1 MAMRTEIVSTSN
13 RMAEIGPAWDGLWR
27 RSNGRVFQ
35 SHGWLDAWWNSQPAD
50 GGQRLCVGLC
60 WIGDDLAAVMPLVT
74 RRHRGARV
82 LEWAAKDCSDYCDA
96 IAELDAGASH
106 WALGEVWAA
115 VAESGCFDLAYLSH
129 VRPDAVLHRL
139 FAGAWRGVTLS
150 PGYRS
155 ARSLQV
161 QQGEGDG
168 SSWFR
173 GLDIETR
180 DSHARVMRLIGAA
193 GSVSMAVLG
202 FGDAIDPAVE
212 RMIELKRRW
221 LADTGQSGGILENDA
236 GTLRAL
242 VKELVRQR
250 ALQIF
255 EIRCGGLVVAAL
267 LSIVTGTRIQA
278 FFIAHE
284 IRFDRALLEMFVLV
298 ESVIRAFDRG
308 ITEVD
313 LLCVE
318 EGHRF
323 SFANARVD
331 LASYVG
337 VRTLVGRLA
346 LVIGERLERARS

>member
-1 MAMRTEIVSTSN
+1 MI
-13 RMAEIGPAWDGLWR
+13 
-27 RSNGRVFQ
+27 
-35 SHGWLDAWWNSQPAD
+35 
-50 GGQRLCVGLC
+50 
-60 WIGDDLAAVMPLVT
+60 
-74 RRHRGARV
+74 
-82 LEWAAKDCSDYCDA
+82 CDA
-96 IAELDAGASH
+96 IAELGVGAGH
-106 WALGEVWAA
+106 RALEEVWAA
-115 VAESGCFDLAYLSH
+115 VGASGCFDLAYLSH
-129 VRPDAVLHRL
+129 VRPDAVLHSLFAGL

-150 PGYRS
+150 PGHRS

-161 QQGEGDG
+161 QRDEGDG

-173 GLDIETR
+173 GLDAATR
-180 DSHARVMRLIGAA
+180 ESHARGMHLIGVA
-193 GSVSMAVLG
+193 GPVSMEVLG
-202 FGDAIDPAVE
+202 FADAIGSALA
-212 RMIELKRRW
+212 RMIELKQRW
-221 LADTGQSGGILENDA
+221 LADTGQSGGILDNDA

-278 FFIAHE
+278 FLIAHE
-284 IRFDRALLEMFVLV
+284 VRFDRALLETFVLV
-298 ESVIRAFDRG
+298 ESVIRAFDSG

-318 EGHRF
+318 EGQRF

-337 VRTLVGRLA
+337 ARTLVGRLA
-346 LVIGERLERARS
+346 LGIGERLERARG